1 MKLLI
6 NFVQKPEFLDFV
18 IPELIS
24 LFEMQKINY
33 EIDTDF
39 DYYIKKSPVVY
50 ITFDKNYIE
59 EIKLISSRVVLTKNF
74 IKVNKNNFI
83 NFWFILKVQ
92 RLMK

>member
-1 MKLLI
+1 MEK
-6 NFVQKPEFLDFV
+6 N
-18 IPELIS
+18 
-24 LFEMQKINY
+24 
-33 EIDTDF
+33 
-39 DYYIKKSPVVY
+39 PVVY